1 MIRKNFK
8 KKAAFMQYNKGM
20 SIAID
25 FKFFVKYVKCS
36 MHNKF
41 EGYADN

>member
-1 MIRKNFK
+1 
-8 KKAAFMQYNKGM
+8 MQDNKDM
-20 SIAID
+20 SIVID
-25 FKFFVKYVKCS
+25 FQFFVKYVKCS